1 MPLELGVQ
9 SLNHWTAR
17 EVLVYPRV
25 EGQVIVD
32 VLPYS
37 GIEPVSLI
45 SLALTSRSFTTS
57 ATWEALVDR
66 EVQSI
71 GPLHHSH

>member
-9 SLNHWTAR
+9 SLNHWTSR

-32 VLPYS
+32 VLSWVGKMP
-37 GIEPVSLI
+37 
-45 SLALTSRSFTTS
+45 
-57 ATWEALVDR
+57 
-66 EVQSI
+66 
-71 GPLHHSH
+71 